1 MNLWLPG
8 GQGREKDRLG
18 IWNWHVH
25 TAIFKID
32 NQKGTMVQHR
42 EHCSILCNKLNGKKI
57 WRRIE
62 TYACVTESLLYTRN
76 EHNVNQPHSNIAWNF
91 FKKKYII

>member
-18 IWNWHVH
+18 ICNWHVH

-32 NQKGTMVQHR
+32 NQQGPTVQHR
-42 EHCSILCNKLNGKKI
+42 EHCSILCNKLNGKRIWKRIDICICITESFCCRPETKI
-57 WRRIE
+57 VLLI
-62 TYACVTESLLYTRN
+62 TYA
-76 EHNVNQPHSNIAWNF
+76 PI
-91 FKKKYII
+91 

>member
-8 GQGREKDRLG
+8 GQGRGKDRLG

-32 NQKGTMVQHR
+32 NQKGPMVQHR
-42 EHCSILCNKLNGKKI
+42 EHWSTLCNKLNGKRIWKRIDICLCITESCCCRPETKI
-57 WRRIE
+57 VLLI
-62 TYACVTESLLYTRN
+62 TYA
-76 EHNVNQPHSNIAWNF
+76 
-91 FKKKYII
+91 II

>member
-42 EHCSILCNKLNGKKI
+42 EHCSILCNKLNGKRI
-57 WRRIE
+57 WKRIDI
-62 TYACVTESLLYTRN
+62 CIRITESPCCTSETNTIL
-76 EHNVNQPHSNIAWNF
+76 
-91 FKKKYII
+91 